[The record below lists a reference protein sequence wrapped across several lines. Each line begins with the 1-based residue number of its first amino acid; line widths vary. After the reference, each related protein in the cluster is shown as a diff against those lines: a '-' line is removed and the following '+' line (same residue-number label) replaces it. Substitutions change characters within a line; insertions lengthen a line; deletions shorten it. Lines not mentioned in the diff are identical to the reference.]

1 MKNYI
6 YVCFLFMFVIFVAA
20 CSDDSEVEQTS
31 EGDAEADVSNEGN
44 DLVIGMRAEMV
55 TLDPHGSNDNNS
67 GNIRRNIYEP
77 LIMQGTDMSL
87 NPGLADEWENVE
99 DDIWNFKLREDTT
112 FHEGSEFNAED
123 VKATFDRVLDP
134 ALASQVHFLYEMITE
149 VEIVDDYEINIH
161 TEFPFAPLPSHLAH
175 NTAGIMSKDLIDRDY
190 EEALD
195 AAGVDITLEEYY
207 DLREEGGS
215 DFEEI
220 AESVGEHLGE
230 VIAAEP
236 DGTNHLSF
244 LSRNPGES
252 VELERFDDF
261 QGGERNF
268 NNVTFRVIPEDG
280 SRIGDLETGGVQIA
294 ANIEPSHAERVDTH
308 DDTSLV
314 QNESVRMSYLS
325 FNVEK
330 EPFDDVNLRRAIAHS
345 IDREEIISGLYNGMA
360 IEANGPLAPDVW
372 GHDESLE
379 GVAYNPDVAQEFMAE
394 SSVPDGFDTTIWVS
408 DSDIASDTA
417 VYIQEA
423 LENLNINAEIELL
436 EHGAFL
442 ERASNGEHE
451 MFILNWGTVTGD
463 ADYGLYA
470 LFHSDSHGS
479 TGNRSFYANPEVDEL
494 LDAGRTETDEDAR
507 FDIYSELQEVLADDS
522 PLTPM
527 YYANSVVGVN
537 SSQVD
542 NVVIDPVGYIRFEEV
557 TFE

>member
-6 YVCFLFMFVIFVAA
+6 HVCFLLMFVIVIAA
-20 CSDDSEVEQTS
+20 CSDDSEVEQTV
-31 EGDAEADVSNEGN
+31 EGDTETDVSNEDN

-99 DDIWNFKLREDTT
+99 DDVWNFKLREGTT

-161 TEFPFAPLPSHLAH
+161 TDFPFAPLPSHLAH

-190 EEALD
+190 QEALD
-195 AAGVDITLEEYY
+195 AAESDMTLDEYY
-207 DLREEGGS
+207 TLRDEGG
-215 DFEEI
+215 EEFDEV
-220 AESVGEHLGE
+220 AEAIGEHLGE

-236 DGTNHLSF
+236 DGTNHLKF
-244 LSRNPGES
+244 VERNPGES
-252 VELERFDDF
+252 VELESFEDF
-261 QGGERNF
+261 QAGNRNF

-280 SRIGDLETGGVQIA
+280 SRIGDLETGGIQIA
-294 ANIEPSHAERVDTH
+294 ANIEPSHADRVDSH
-308 DDTSLV
+308 DDTTLV

-325 FNVEK
+325 FNTEK
-330 EPFDDVNLRRAIAHS
+330 EPFDDADLRRAIAHS

-379 GVAYNPDVAQEFMAE
+379 GVSHNPDVAEEYMAE

-423 LENLNINAEIELL
+423 LGNLNINAEIELL

-442 ERASNGEHE
+442 DRASNGEHE

-479 TGNRSFYANPEVDEL
+479 TGNRSFYSNPEVDEL
-494 LDAGRTETDEDAR
+494 LDAGRTETDDDER
-507 FDIYSELQEVLADDS
+507 FEIYSELQEVLAEDS

-537 SSQVD
+537 TSQVD
-542 NVVIDPVGYIRFEEV
+542 NVVIDPVGYIRFEEA
-557 TFE
+557 TFN